1 MHTHFSGDSEASPR
15 EHIEQAIR
23 MGLDEICFTDH
34 RDFDYPI
41 DTFDLDTD
49 AYFMELSALKNE
61 YVDRITI
68 KIGVEVGLDTDHI
81 DEINAFVA
89 QCPFDYV
96 IGSIHV
102 IHHTEFYYGEF
113 FKGKTKEEALKIIDN
128 YEKMINEEEYDKD
141 LLEEL
146 LAYEDIYKQPAR
158 KKCATLAILGI
169 KDLIEKQEV
178 IMKEVKFEKGLDEE
192 KVRKISELKNGC
204 QNID

>member
-1 MHTHFSGDSEASPR
+1 MRKIDYHMHTHFSGDSEASPR
-15 EHIEQAIR
+15 EHIEQAISV
-23 MGLDEICFTDH
+23 GLDEICFTDH

-68 KIGVEVGLDTDHI
+68 KIGVEVGLDMDHI
-81 DEINAFVA
+81 DEINTFVA

-113 FKGKTKEEALKIIDN
+113 FKGKTKEEAHREFFEETLK
-128 YEKMINEEEYDKD
+128 
-141 LLEEL
+141 
-146 LAYEDIYKQPAR
+146 
-158 KKCATLAILGI
+158 C
-169 KDLIEKQEV
+169 V
-178 IMKEVKFEKGLDEE
+178 
-192 KVRKISELKNGC
+192 
-204 QNID
+204 

>member
-1 MHTHFSGDSEASPR
+1 MRKIDYHMHTHFSGDSEASPR

-68 KIGVEVGLDTDHI
+68 KIGVEVGLDMDHI
-81 DEINAFVA
+81 DEINTFVA

-113 FKGKTKEEALKIIDN
+113 FKGKTKEEAHREFFEETLKCVQTFDCFN
-128 YEKMINEEEYDKD
+128 
-141 LLEEL
+141 
-146 LAYEDIYKQPAR
+146 
-158 KKCATLAILGI
+158 CLGHL
-169 KDLIEKQEV
+169 DY
-178 IMKEVKFEKGLDEE
+178 IM
-192 KVRKISELKNGC
+192 R
-204 QNID
+204 